1 MVFPMFSMQA
11 MQLNLFVCV
20 CVCEGRGFCSP
31 LKIKTKVA
39 LQLPSSAHPDFC
51 PVSADFLPG
60 ADLQVCQTKGPT
72 CCSKKMEERY
82 QVAARSNM
90 ESGLQVV
97 SAQLKRLIIQNAAIF
112 QGKVCLN
119 LSQADERERNASH
132 FLK

>member
-1 MVFPMFSMQA
+1 MH
-11 MQLNLFVCV
+11 LNLFCV
-20 CVCEGRGFCSP
+20 KEDVLLIEV
-31 LKIKTKVA
+31 T
-39 LQLPSSAHPDFC
+39 C
-51 PVSADFLPG
+51 PVSAVFLPG

-112 QGKVCLN
+112 QGKQWAQFVQTCFEVFFLN
-119 LSQADERERNASH
+119 KRWGKKNKTAALNW
-132 FLK
+132 